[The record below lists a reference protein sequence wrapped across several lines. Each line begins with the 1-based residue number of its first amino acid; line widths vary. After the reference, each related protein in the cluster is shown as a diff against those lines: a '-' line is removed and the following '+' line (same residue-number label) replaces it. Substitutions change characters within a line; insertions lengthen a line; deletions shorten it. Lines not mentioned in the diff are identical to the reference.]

1 MKLFDT
7 ILFSLSAALLIIG
20 VHQAILHGV
29 QNSYFFFMM
38 ASGIFLWYT
47 LRKKNNPLKDAPKAK
62 DRMGKSAA
70 KKRISK

>member
-38 ASGIFLWYT
+38 ASSLFLWYT
-47 LRKKNNPLKDAPKAK
+47 LRKKSSQQKEAGTPKDKKPKNQ
-62 DRMGKSAA
+62 D
-70 KKRISK
+70 KKRNAK

>member
-20 VHQAILHGV
+20 VHQSILHGV

-38 ASGIFLWYT
+38 ASGTFLWYT
-47 LRKKNNPLKDAPKAK
+47 LRKKNSPLKDVPKAK
-62 DRMGKSAA
+62 DNKGKSVA